1 MQHNVLLVAFFAMA
15 VIGDLFGGQHLS
27 SCWQWK
33 RQEGH
38 LVVLI
43 QVMDQYSLSPDAAA
57 ATDENLLGANP
68 MDGSAQ
74 ERT

>member
-1 MQHNVLLVAFFAMA
+1 M
-15 VIGDLFGGQHLS
+15 
-27 SCWQWK
+27 
-33 RQEGH
+33 QEGH

-57 ATDENLLGANP
+57 AATDENLLGANP